1 MERDNDE
8 GTVCWPRSNN
18 AIYQDGV
25 PFPSPHCR
33 DEVYFF
39 SHADFASYASCMH
52 NRKLPRLPRSQEA
65 PD

>member
-25 PFPSPHCR
+25 PFPR
-33 DEVYFF
+33 LIVEMRFIF
-39 SHADFASYASCMH
+39 LSHADFASYASCMH
-52 NRKLPRLPRSQEA
+52 NRKLPRLSRSQEA